1 MREIKQKWFASATP
15 INANYA
21 SVDIGEGDN
30 GVVTITADTLGT
42 EENSYSIE
50 LVEGVGADVDLSA
63 TITDGAIVVTL
74 GTDELEALDD
84 TKNTATLVAG
94 VIDALSGVSAE
105 ASGTGATAFTAAVA
119 ETSLSGGT
127 YAVESHEP
135 AYMIDGTTI
144 YICTEPVDKYSTD
157 GWKTGTL
164 SAV

>member
-50 LVEGVGADVDLSA
+50 LVEGVGAD
-63 TITDGAIVVTL
+63 
-74 GTDELEALDD
+74 
-84 TKNTATLVAG
+84 
-94 VIDALSGVSAE
+94 
-105 ASGTGATAFTAAVA
+105 
-119 ETSLSGGT
+119 
-127 YAVESHEP
+127 
-135 AYMIDGTTI
+135 IDGTTI